1 MDIDKLSPEEQ
12 LSLLFAHGQAGL
24 QKAAELRQRQ
34 AQETANMRALAP
46 TVVDALIDGEFI
58 PKEARYDV
66 AKALEDPTTCMKF
79 LHKIAQVAVPKRNA
93 NNYDFGSPVKQSS
106 AETTRTPWRF
116 GNSAEIRAK
125 ADAAWWGE

>member
-1 MDIDKLSPEEQ
+1 MDITKLSPEEQ

-24 QKAAELRQRQ
+24 QKAAELRQQ
-34 AQETANMRALAP
+34 QVQETANMRALAP

-58 PKEARYDV
+58 SKEARAQV
-66 AKALEDPTTCMKF
+66 TKALEDPTTCMKF
-79 LHKIAQVAVPKRNA
+79 LHKIAQVAVPRRSA
-93 NNYDFGSPVKQSS
+93 NNYDFGSPVKQSE

>member
-1 MDIDKLSPEEQ
+1 MNINQISPEQQ
-12 LSLLFAHGQAGL
+12 LQLLLEHGHAGL

-58 PKEARYDV
+58 PKEARYKV
-66 AKALEDPTTCMKF
+66 AQALEDPTTCLKF
-79 LHKIAQVAVPKRNA
+79 LHKIAQVAVPRRSA
-93 NNYDFGSPVKQSS
+93 NNYEFGSPVKQAS
-106 AETTRTPWRF
+106 EPERTPWRF